1 MVVSKLDHLVFYF
14 LDQLGTINVTYFK
27 IAGGNDDA
35 DSKEGCAK
43 DFVIK
48 FGDCHCDSQLPGTKV
63 PSL

>member
-27 IAGGNDDA
+27 VAGGNADA
-35 DSKEGCAK
+35 DSKEGCTK

-48 FGDCHCDSQLPGTKV
+48 FSDCYCDN
-63 PSL
+63 